1 MFNVK
6 KAALDRVL
14 IFFNLQSYQA
24 GITTSFAGHVLEGGS
39 MSENVMVT
47 QIEKAESFRAL
58 HERDGAFLMPN
69 PWDAGS
75 ARLLAGLGFE
85 ALATTSSGFANSLGR
100 LDGQVTRDEVI
111 EHCRSLSAATDLP
124 ISADLENCFADDP
137 AEAAETI
144 LLAAQAGVVG
154 GSIEDYSGDP
164 LNPIYEFKLAVERVH
179 AAAEA
184 ARLLGF
190 PFTLTARAENLLHGR
205 HDLDDTLRR
214 LQAFEAA
221 GADVL
226 YAPGLT
232 TLDEVRLVTG
242 ALSKPV
248 NVLAPLLK
256 GVTIKQLADAGARR
270 ISTGG
275 ALARAAITVLL
286 RAGGEM
292 RERGSFAWTSDLA
305 SSSDVKKLLSA

>member
-1 MFNVK
+1 
-6 KAALDRVL
+6 
-14 IFFNLQSYQA
+14 
-24 GITTSFAGHVLEGGS
+24 
-39 MSENVMVT
+39 MVT
-47 QIEKAESFRAL
+47 QLEKAEKFRAL
-58 HERDGAFLMPN
+58 HVREGAFVIPN

-75 ARLLAGLGFE
+75 ARLLAALGFE
-85 ALATTSSGFANSLGR
+85 ALATTSSGFANSLGL
-100 LDGQVTRDEVI
+100 LDGQVSRDEVI

-124 ISADLENCFADDP
+124 VSADLENCFADDP
-137 AEAAETI
+137 AEAAATI
-144 LLAAQAGVVG
+144 TLAAKAGVVG

-164 LNPIYEFKLAVERVH
+164 LNPIYEFQLAVERVH

-184 ARLLGF
+184 ARLLDF

-248 NVLAPLLK
+248 NVLAPLVK
-256 GVTIKQLADAGARR
+256 GVTLAQLSDVGVRR

-275 ALARAAITVLL
+275 ALARAAITALL
-286 RAGGEM
+286 RAGVEM
-292 RERGSFAWTSDLA
+292 RDRGSFAWTSDLA
-305 SSSDVKKLLSA
+305 SSADVKKLLKTQVT